1 MPQDELYACVPFPVK
16 VTEHQVMTAF
26 SQSLMR
32 SLLGSFSK
40 SFSRSLLRAPRSS
53 AFAAFAFAALFLL
66 FAAQSVVA
74 QPGGERLD
82 ALERQ
87 RLRMEL
93 RQRAQDERMRGQP
106 PVQFQQAPF
115 PSYPASGGYG
125 APMNGPSAYR
135 ADDGPRLS
143 PEERQQLRLQ
153 LREGRR

>member
-1 MPQDELYACVPFPVK
+1 VK

-26 SQSLMR
+26 SRLLPR
-32 SLLGSFSK
+32 SLPGLFSK
-40 SFSRSLLRAPRSS
+40 LFSRSLLRARRLSG
-53 AFAAFAFAALFLL
+53 FAAFAFAAFFLL
-66 FAAQSVVA
+66 FAAQSVIA

-93 RQRAQDERMRGQP
+93 RQRAQDERVRGQP
-106 PVQFQQAPF
+106 PVQFQQAPV
-115 PSYPASGGYG
+115 PAYPASGGYG

-135 ADDGPRLS
+135 AEGGPRLS
-143 PEERQQLRLQ
+143 PEERQQLRMQ